1 MADFINFEA
10 EADFINPED
19 AKQNGKKDDD
29 EVSDISDVDCE
40 NSFIDNE
47 EVQTE
52 VNFYRHFV
60 NVENDIKQVLKDAH
74 NEALA
79 DIDRLDEISNLC
91 DGSENEAEIDN
102 FKNFEMDIQKF
113 KDTLFPRVDAENEKI
128 ENQFC
133 KAILYA
139 LRFDK
144 NGLTDVCNNEDFEK
158 IIDKNLIQEIRRQK
172 KKKFDIELQKFINM
186 CYEINPISAKHN
198 YFLRVIELKNNF

>member
-1 MADFINFEA
+1 M
-10 EADFINPED
+10 
-19 AKQNGKKDDD
+19 
-29 EVSDISDVDCE
+29 
-40 NSFIDNE
+40 
-47 EVQTE
+47 
-52 VNFYRHFV
+52 
-60 NVENDIKQVLKDAH
+60 KDAH

-133 KAILYA
+133 KTILYA

-158 IIDKNLIQEIRRQK
+158 IIDKNLIQEIRQQK
-172 KKKFDIELQKFINM
+172 KKNLILN
-186 CYEINPISAKHN
+186 C
-198 YFLRVIELKNNF
+198 KNLSICVMKSIQYQQNTIIF

>member
-1 MADFINFEA
+1 M
-10 EADFINPED
+10 
-19 AKQNGKKDDD
+19 
-29 EVSDISDVDCE
+29 
-40 NSFIDNE
+40 
-47 EVQTE
+47 
-52 VNFYRHFV
+52 
-60 NVENDIKQVLKDAH
+60 KDAH

-158 IIDKNLIQEIRRQK
+158 IIDKNLIQEIRQQK
-172 KKKFDIELQKFINM
+172 KKKI
-186 CYEINPISAKHN
+186 Y
-198 YFLRVIELKNNF
+198 Y

>member
-1 MADFINFEA
+1 M
-10 EADFINPED
+10 
-19 AKQNGKKDDD
+19 
-29 EVSDISDVDCE
+29 
-40 NSFIDNE
+40 
-47 EVQTE
+47 
-52 VNFYRHFV
+52 
-60 NVENDIKQVLKDAH
+60 KDAH

-91 DGSENEAEIDN
+91 DGSEDEAEIDN

-144 NGLTDVCNNEDFEK
+144 NGLTDVCNNEDSEK
-158 IIDKNLIQEIRRQK
+158 IIDKNLIQEISQPK
-172 KKKFDIELQKFINM
+172 KKKLLLN
-186 CYEINPISAKHN
+186 C
-198 YFLRVIELKNNF
+198 KNLSICVMKSI

>member
-1 MADFINFEA
+1 M
-10 EADFINPED
+10 
-19 AKQNGKKDDD
+19 
-29 EVSDISDVDCE
+29 
-40 NSFIDNE
+40 
-47 EVQTE
+47 
-52 VNFYRHFV
+52 
-60 NVENDIKQVLKDAH
+60 KDAH

-158 IIDKNLIQEIRRQK
+158 IIDKNLIQEIRQQK
-172 KKKFDIELQKFINM
+172 KKKLILN
-186 CYEINPISAKHN
+186 C
-198 YFLRVIELKNNF
+198 KNLSICVMKSIQYQQNTIIF